1 LPLLLDGLVVKEQ
14 SGFFWVEV
22 ADGTVYRCQLRGHL
36 KEEAQSSD
44 IAAIGDKVKI
54 SPILQDESGVLGL
67 IEEVAERHN
76 ALSRSARTQG
86 NRGAGEAE
94 REHVIIANADA
105 IFIVLA
111 AAQPTPNFPML
122 DRLLVAGEKA
132 EIDKL
137 VIIFNKIDLEDASQ
151 ITKRFAPY
159 ERMGY
164 TVLQTSAKDG
174 RGIEAIQALLRGK
187 ISAFTGPS
195 GVGKTSLLNCLQPNL
210 GRAVKNVSGYHQEG
224 VHTTRDSALIK
235 LDTAVY
241 GDKTYL
247 ADTPGM
253 RSLNVWDVEPSEL
266 DGYFRDIAPHIG
278 NCRFS
283 NCTHEHEP
291 GCGVRNALKKG
302 LLSMARYKSFLK
314 LREELDELYAY

>member
-1 LPLLLDGLVVKEQ
+1 MLLDGLVVKEQ

-22 ADGTVYRCQLRGHL
+22 TDGTIYRCQLRGHL

-44 IAAIGDKVKI
+44 IAAIGDKVRI
-54 SPILQDESGVLGL
+54 CPIVQDESGIVGL
-67 IEEVAERHN
+67 IEEVFERRN

-86 NRGAGEAE
+86 NRGAGDSE
-94 REHVIIANADA
+94 REHIIIANADA

-111 AAQPTPNFPML
+111 ASQPTPNFPML

-132 EIDKL
+132 GIDDL
-137 VIIFNKIDLEDASQ
+137 IIIINKVDLEDPSI

-159 ERMGY
+159 MKMGY
-164 TVLQTSAKDG
+164 TVLQTSARDG
-174 RGIEAIQALLRGK
+174 RGIEDVQAMLKGK
-187 ISAFTGPS
+187 VSAFTGPS
-195 GVGKTSLLNCLQPNL
+195 GVGKTSLLNCIQPDL
-210 GRAVKNVSGYHQEG
+210 GREVRNVSNYHQEG

-235 LDTAVY
+235 LNSTVY

-253 RSLNVWDVEPSEL
+253 RYLNVWDVEPDEL

-291 GCGVRNALKKG
+291 GCGVRGALKKN
-302 LLSMARYKSFLK
+302 LVSFARYKSYLK
-314 LREELDELYAY
+314 LREELEAVYAY

>member
-1 LPLLLDGLVVKEQ
+1 MHLDGLVVKEQ

-76 ALSRSARTQG
+76 VLSRSARTQG

-132 EIDKL
+132 EIDNL
-137 VIIFNKIDLEDASQ
+137 VIIFNKIDLEDPSI
-151 ITKRFAPY
+151 ITKKFAHY
-159 ERMGY
+159 ARMGY

-174 RGIEAIQALLRGK
+174 RGIDALRELLRGK

-195 GVGKTSLLNCLQPNL
+195 GVGKTSLLNCIQPDL
-210 GRAVKNVSGYHQEG
+210 GRAVKNVSGYYQEG

-235 LDTAVY
+235 LDATVY

-253 RSLNVWDVEPSEL
+253 RSLNVWDIEPTEL

-291 GCGVRNALKKG
+291 GCGVRNALKKN
-302 LLSMARYKSFLK
+302 LLSLARYKSFLK
-314 LREELDELYAY
+314 LREELEVLYAY